1 MPSPEVLT
9 LAVAGRFFRDYISVL
24 FEVVGRQFDDMWRGI
39 REDFPN
45 PVFMGIRAIGFLLDF
60 PFGPLRAVLE
70 GIGQA
75 MLPNAQYYRR
85 FVITGYDAFKL
96 NVQSISSGTFRAS
109 LMDLTLADQFFIWL
123 GGRFFTVL
131 TGGGLISRIRRLM
144 GIETVDDVVRI
155 LRGSITRQV
164 ALQIIR
170 TTIQFFS
177 VGFGIVSLINLGMN
191 WNVWFEGLQQKNPRA
206 FGVQRNRVRTRK

>member
-24 FEVVGRQFDDMWRGI
+24 FEVAARQFDDMWRGI
-39 REDFPN
+39 KEDFPN

-60 PFGPLRAVLE
+60 PFTPLRAVLE
-70 GIGQA
+70 NLGRA
-75 MLPNAQYYRR
+75 MLPNAQFYRR

-96 NVQSISSGTFRAS
+96 NVQTINSGTLRAS
-109 LMDLTLADQFFIWL
+109 LMDLSLVDQFFLWL

-164 ALQIIR
+164 ALQILR
-170 TTIQFFS
+170 TAIQFFS
-177 VGFGIVSLINLGMN
+177 VGFGIVSLINLGLD
-191 WNVWFEGLQQKNPRA
+191 WNTQFTGLQQNNPRK
-206 FGVQRNRVRTRK
+206 FGAQRNRVRTKN